1 MAVTSFIPKLW
12 SARLLNALDK
22 SHVFANVVNRDYE
35 GDIQKMGDTVHINT
49 IGAVTIGTYTQN
61 TDFTSGPET
70 LATTDQTLTIDQAK
84 YFNFQ
89 VDDIDAA
96 QAAGD
101 IMDKAMTRAAYGLA
115 DASDKYIAGILAG
128 AADASNLVS
137 STAVALTS
145 SNVYEN
151 VVKMRTILDKANVP
165 TAGRWLVIPPEMYAL
180 ILLDDRFVKTGGEM
194 AEGILRTGLVAQ
206 AAGFDIYLSNN
217 CVSVTTGTE
226 TKVTTYTITGGVDA
240 AATYAEQIV
249 STEAYR
255 PEKRFADAVKGLHV
269 YGAKVVD
276 KAQLACLKAT
286 FARF

>member
-1 MAVTSFIPKLW
+1 MAVTGFIPKLW

-35 GDIQKMGDTVHINT
+35 GEIKKMGDTVHINT

-61 TDFTSGPET
+61 TDFSSGPET

-128 AADASNLVS
+128 AADTTNLVS
-137 STAVALTS
+137 SSAVALTS

-217 CVSVTTGTE
+217 CVSANVSD
-226 TKVTTYTITGGVDA
+226 KQTYTITGGVDA

-286 FARF
+286 FA

>member
-1 MAVTSFIPKLW
+1 MAVTGFIPKLW

-35 GDIQKMGDTVHINT
+35 GEIKKMGDTVHINT

-61 TDFTSGPET
+61 TDFSSGPET

-128 AADASNLVS
+128 AADTTNLVS

-217 CVSVTTGTE
+217 CVNSSE
-226 TKVTTYTITGGVDA
+226 TYTIVGGVDS

-276 KAQLACLKAT
+276 KAQIACLKAT
-286 FARF
+286 FA

>member
-1 MAVTSFIPKLW
+1 MAVTNFIAELW

-35 GDIQKMGDTVHINT
+35 GDIKKMGDTVHINT

-61 TDFTSGPET
+61 TDFSSGPET
-70 LATTDQTLTIDQAK
+70 LATTDQTLTIDQAQ

-89 VDDIDAA
+89 VDDIDAS

-101 IMDKAMTRAAYGLA
+101 IMHKAMTRAAYGLA

-137 STAVALTS
+137 SSAVALTS

-165 TAGRWLVIPPEMYAL
+165 TAGRWLVMPPEMYAL

-217 CVSVTTGTE
+217 CVSVNSNSTD
-226 TKVTTYTITGGVDA
+226 TYTIVGGVDS

-276 KAQLACLKAT
+276 KAQIACLKAT
-286 FARF
+286 FA

>member
-1 MAVTSFIPKLW
+1 MAVTGFIPKLW

-35 GDIQKMGDTVHINT
+35 GEIKKMGDTVHINT

-128 AADASNLVS
+128 AADASNTVS
-137 STAVALTS
+137 TSAVALTS

-217 CVSVTTGTE
+217 CVSANVSE
-226 TKVTTYTITGGVDA
+226 KVTYTITGGVDA

-276 KAQLACLKAT
+276 KAQIACLKAT
-286 FARF
+286 FA

>member
-1 MAVTSFIPKLW
+1 MAVTGFIPKLW

-35 GDIQKMGDTVHINT
+35 GEIKKMGDTVHINT

-61 TDFTSGPET
+61 TDFSSGPET

-128 AADASNLVS
+128 AADTSNTVS
-137 STAVALTS
+137 TSAVALTS

-217 CVSVTTGTE
+217 CVSANVSD
-226 TKVTTYTITGGVDA
+226 KVTYTITGGVDA

-276 KAQLACLKAT
+276 KAQIACLKAT
-286 FARF
+286 FA

>member
-1 MAVTSFIPKLW
+1 MAVTGFIPKLW

-35 GDIQKMGDTVHINT
+35 GEIKKMGDTVHINT

-128 AADASNLVS
+128 AADATNTVS
-137 STAVALTS
+137 TSAVALTS

-217 CVSVTTGTE
+217 CASANVSD
-226 TKVTTYTITGGVDA
+226 KVTYTITGGVDA

-276 KAQLACLKAT
+276 KAQIACLKAT
-286 FARF
+286 FA

>member
-1 MAVTSFIPKLW
+1 MAVTNFIPELW

-35 GDIQKMGDTVHINT
+35 GDIKKMGDTVHINT

-137 STAVALTS
+137 SSAVALTS

-194 AEGILRTGLVAQ
+194 AEGILSTGLVAQ

-217 CVSVTTGTE
+217 CVSVNSNSTD
-226 TKVTTYTITGGVDA
+226 TYTIVGGVDS

-276 KAQLACLKAT
+276 KAQIACLKAT
-286 FARF
+286 FA

>member
-1 MAVTSFIPKLW
+1 MAVTGFIPKLW

-35 GDIQKMGDTVHINT
+35 GEIKKMGDTVHINT
-49 IGAVTIGTYTQN
+49 IGAVTIGTYTSN
-61 TDFTSGPET
+61 TDFSSGPET
-70 LATTDQTLTIDQAK
+70 LATTDQTLTVDQAK

-128 AADASNLVS
+128 AADATNTVS
-137 STAVALTS
+137 TSAVALTS

-217 CVSVTTGTE
+217 CVSANVSE
-226 TKVTTYTITGGVDA
+226 KVTYTITGGVDA

-276 KAQLACLKAT
+276 KAQIACLKAT
-286 FARF
+286 FA

>member
-1 MAVTSFIPKLW
+1 MAVTNFIPELW

-35 GDIQKMGDTVHINT
+35 GDIKKMGDTVHINT
-49 IGAVTIGTYTQN
+49 IGAVTIGTYTSN

-137 STAVALTS
+137 SSAVALTS

-217 CVSVTTGTE
+217 CVSANVSE
-226 TKVTTYTITGGVDA
+226 KTTYTITGGVDA

-276 KAQLACLKAT
+276 KAQIACLKAT
-286 FARF
+286 FA

>member
-1 MAVTSFIPKLW
+1 MAVTGFIPKLW

-35 GDIQKMGDTVHINT
+35 GEIKKMGDTVHINT

-165 TAGRWLVIPPEMYAL
+165 TSGRWLVIPPEMYAL

-217 CVSVTTGTE
+217 CVSVNSNSTD
-226 TKVTTYTITGGVDA
+226 TYTIVGGVDS

-276 KAQLACLKAT
+276 KAQIACLKAT
-286 FARF
+286 FA

>member
-1 MAVTSFIPKLW
+1 MAVTNFIPELW

-35 GDIQKMGDTVHINT
+35 GDIKKMGDTVHINT
-49 IGAVTIGTYTQN
+49 IGAVTIGTYTSN
-61 TDFTSGPET
+61 TDFSSGPET

-128 AADASNLVS
+128 AADATNTVS
-137 STAVALTS
+137 TSAVALTS

-217 CVSVTTGTE
+217 CVSANVSD
-226 TKVTTYTITGGVDA
+226 KLTYTITGGVDA

-276 KAQLACLKAT
+276 KAQIACLKAT
-286 FARF
+286 FA

>member
-1 MAVTSFIPKLW
+1 MAVTGFIPKLW

-35 GDIQKMGDTVHINT
+35 GEIKKMGDTVHINT

-61 TDFTSGPET
+61 TDFSSGPET

-137 STAVALTS
+137 SSAVALTS

-217 CVSVTTGTE
+217 CVSANVSD
-226 TKVTTYTITGGVDA
+226 KVTYTITGGVDS

-286 FARF
+286 FA

>member
-128 AADASNLVS
+128 AADKTNLVS

-286 FARF
+286 FA

>member
-1 MAVTSFIPKLW
+1 MAVTGFIPKLW

-35 GDIQKMGDTVHINT
+35 GEIKKMGDTVHINT

-61 TDFTSGPET
+61 TDFSSGPET

-137 STAVALTS
+137 SSAVALTS

-217 CVSVTTGTE
+217 CVSANVSD
-226 TKVTTYTITGGVDA
+226 KVTYTITGGVDS

-255 PEKRFADAVKGLHV
+255 PEKRFADAVKGLHF

-276 KAQLACLKAT
+276 KAQIACLKAT
-286 FARF
+286 FA

>member
-1 MAVTSFIPKLW
+1 MAVTNFIPELW

-35 GDIQKMGDTVHINT
+35 GEIKKMGDTVHINT
-49 IGAVTIGTYTQN
+49 IGAVTIGTYTSN
-61 TDFTSGPET
+61 TDFSSGPET

-128 AADASNLVS
+128 AADTSNTVSAS
-137 STAVALTS
+137 AVALTS
-145 SNVYEN
+145 ANVYEN

-217 CVSVTTGTE
+217 CVSANVSE
-226 TKVTTYTITGGVDA
+226 KVTYTITGGVDS

-276 KAQLACLKAT
+276 KAQIACLKAT
-286 FARF
+286 FA

>member
-1 MAVTSFIPKLW
+1 MAVTGFIPKLW

-35 GDIQKMGDTVHINT
+35 GEIKKMGDTVHINT

-128 AADASNLVS
+128 AADASNTVS
-137 STAVALTS
+137 TSAVALTS

-194 AEGILRTGLVAQ
+194 AEGILKTGLVAQ

-217 CVSVTTGTE
+217 CVSVNSNS
-226 TKVTTYTITGGVDA
+226 KDTYTIVGGVDS

-286 FARF
+286 FA

>member
-1 MAVTSFIPKLW
+1 MAVTNFIPELW

-35 GDIQKMGDTVHINT
+35 GEIKKMGDTVHINT

-61 TDFTSGPET
+61 TDFSSGPET

-137 STAVALTS
+137 SSAVALTS

-206 AAGFDIYLSNN
+206 AAGFDISLSNN
-217 CVSVTTGTE
+217 CVSVNSNSTD
-226 TKVTTYTITGGVDA
+226 TYTIVGGVDS

-276 KAQLACLKAT
+276 KAQIACLKAT
-286 FARF
+286 FA

>member
-1 MAVTSFIPKLW
+1 MAVTGFIPKLW

-35 GDIQKMGDTVHINT
+35 GEIKKMGDTVHINT

-61 TDFTSGPET
+61 TDFSSGPET

-128 AADASNLVS
+128 AADATNTVS
-137 STAVALTS
+137 TSAVALTS

-217 CVSVTTGTE
+217 CVNSSE
-226 TKVTTYTITGGVDA
+226 TYTIVGGVDS

-276 KAQLACLKAT
+276 KAQIACLKAT
-286 FARF
+286 FA

>member
-1 MAVTSFIPKLW
+1 MAVTNFIPELW

-35 GDIQKMGDTVHINT
+35 GDIKKMGDTVHINT

-137 STAVALTS
+137 SSAVALTS

-217 CVSVTTGTE
+217 CVSAEVSS
-226 TKVTTYTITGGVDA
+226 KVTYTITGGVDA

-276 KAQLACLKAT
+276 KAQIACLKAT
-286 FARF
+286 FA

>member
-1 MAVTSFIPKLW
+1 MAVTGFIPKLW

-35 GDIQKMGDTVHINT
+35 GEIKKMGDTVHINT

-61 TDFTSGPET
+61 TDFSSGPET

-128 AADASNLVS
+128 AADATNTVS
-137 STAVALTS
+137 TSAVALTS

-217 CVSVTTGTE
+217 CVSADVSE
-226 TKVTTYTITGGVDA
+226 KLTYTITGGVDA

-276 KAQLACLKAT
+276 KAQIACLKAT
-286 FARF
+286 FA

>member
-1 MAVTSFIPKLW
+1 MAVTGFIPKLW

-35 GDIQKMGDTVHINT
+35 GEIKKMGDTVHINT

-61 TDFTSGPET
+61 TDFSSGPET

-128 AADASNLVS
+128 AADATNLVS
-137 STAVALTS
+137 SSAVALTS
-145 SNVYEN
+145 ANVYEN

-217 CVSVTTGTE
+217 CVSVNSNSTD
-226 TKVTTYTITGGVDA
+226 TYTIVGGVDS

-286 FARF
+286 FA

>member
-1 MAVTSFIPKLW
+1 MAVTNFIPELW

-35 GDIQKMGDTVHINT
+35 GDIKKMGDTVHINT

-128 AADASNLVS
+128 AADASNTVS
-137 STAVALTS
+137 TSAVALTS

-217 CVSVTTGTE
+217 CVSADVSS
-226 TKVTTYTITGGVDA
+226 KVTYTITGGVDS

-276 KAQLACLKAT
+276 KAQIACLKAT
-286 FARF
+286 FA

>member
-1 MAVTSFIPKLW
+1 MAVTNFIPELW

-35 GDIQKMGDTVHINT
+35 GEIKKMGDTVHINT

-89 VDDIDAA
+89 VDDSDAA

-137 STAVALTS
+137 SSAVALTS

-217 CVSVTTGTE
+217 CVSVNSNSTD
-226 TKVTTYTITGGVDA
+226 TYTIVGGVDS

-276 KAQLACLKAT
+276 KAHIACLKAT
-286 FARF
+286 FA

>member
-1 MAVTSFIPKLW
+1 MAVTGFIPKLW

-35 GDIQKMGDTVHINT
+35 GEIKKMGDTVHINT

-137 STAVALTS
+137 SSAVALTS

-217 CVSVTTGTE
+217 CVSVNSNSTD
-226 TKVTTYTITGGVDA
+226 TYTITGGVDA

-276 KAQLACLKAT
+276 KAQIACLKAT
-286 FARF
+286 FA

>member
-1 MAVTSFIPKLW
+1 MAVTGFIPKLW

-35 GDIQKMGDTVHINT
+35 GEIKKMGDTVHINT

-61 TDFTSGPET
+61 TDFSSGPET

-89 VDDIDAA
+89 VDDIDKA

-137 STAVALTS
+137 SSAVALTS

-194 AEGILRTGLVAQ
+194 AEGILKTGLVAQ

-217 CVSVTTGTE
+217 CVSANVSSTL
-226 TKVTTYTITGGVDA
+226 TYTIVGGVDS

-276 KAQLACLKAT
+276 KAQIACLKAT
-286 FARF
+286 FA

>member
-1 MAVTSFIPKLW
+1 MAVTGFIPKLW

-35 GDIQKMGDTVHINT
+35 GDIKKMGDTVHINT

-61 TDFTSGPET
+61 TDFSSGPET

-128 AADASNLVS
+128 AADTSNLVS
-137 STAVALTS
+137 SSAVALTS
-145 SNVYEN
+145 ANVYEN

-217 CVSVTTGTE
+217 CVSANVSE
-226 TKVTTYTITGGVDA
+226 KLTYTITGGVDS

-276 KAQLACLKAT
+276 KAQIACLKAT
-286 FARF
+286 FA

>member
-1 MAVTSFIPKLW
+1 MAVTNFIPELW

-35 GDIQKMGDTVHINT
+35 GDIKKMGDTVHINT

-61 TDFTSGPET
+61 TDFSSGPET

-128 AADASNLVS
+128 AADATNTVS
-137 STAVALTS
+137 TSAVALTS

-217 CVSVTTGTE
+217 CVSVNSNSTD
-226 TKVTTYTITGGVDA
+226 TYTIVGGVDS

-276 KAQLACLKAT
+276 KAQIACLKAT
-286 FARF
+286 FA